1 MIITD
6 VKILLA
12 PGRHDKLRAFACITI
27 DQCFVVRDIK
37 IIQGSR
43 LLFIAMPSRKITD
56 RCTKCQ
62 TKNHLQAQFC
72 NRCGSKL
79 TAKRVRPDAR
89 GRAKLHADIAHP
101 IDAKTRKVILQAVL
115 KAYHAELARSRKPG
129 YVPPQFEEGFDDGID
144 FDDIPSTPI
153 HGTPAVTDDAGF
165 AADGPEEQSEKQ
177 EKKPES
183 RRSDSAK

>member
-12 PGRHDKLRAFACITI
+12 SERQDKLRGFACITI
-27 DQCFVVRDIK
+27 DRCFVVRDIK

-56 RCTKCQ
+56 RCSKCQ

-72 NRCGSKL
+72 NRCGGRLS
-79 TAKRVRPDAR
+79 AKRVRPDGR

-101 IDAKTRKVILQAVL
+101 INAKTRKQILQVVL
-115 KAYHAELARSRKPG
+115 KSYHAELARSRKPG
-129 YVPPQFEEGFDDGID
+129 YVPPVFEEDFDEADY
-144 FDDIPSTPI
+144 DDIPATPV
-153 HGTPAVTDDAGF
+153 HGTPAVEE
-165 AADGPEEQSEKQ
+165 GPEYEAEETQQRQQPDRAEKNN
-177 EKKPES
+177 EGKKK
-183 RRSDSAK
+183 DM